1 MPTHAPRTGI
11 IKTAPN
17 GAKGDFMNK
26 NIKVPEELNSRL
38 KAVADRTGLKQTA
51 IIIRGIEIAVDI
63 LEKENGFMATGKISK
78 TKRGTK

>member
-1 MPTHAPRTGI
+1 
-11 IKTAPN
+11 
-17 GAKGDFMNK
+17 MNK
-26 NIKVPEELNSRL
+26 NIKVPDELNSRL

-78 TKRGTK
+78 TKRSTK